1 VKCKLSIDT
10 HREGPPIMQRYSE
23 TREASGELLRLI
35 LPLLA
40 RQPAGYHPISYAL
53 WYEYAAGINPA
64 LKADVDKF
72 MASGVPLD
80 DQTVSMLHE
89 KHIAKRDDAVS
100 TKLRAEL
107 EHMLHDL
114 SRIASAT
121 GEQATA
127 YSKSLGGFGEQLKP
141 GIDPEQLKE
150 AVQSMLEKTEQMCA
164 RTSELELQLQ
174 DSGREV
180 EMLRAELV
188 RAKGEALTDPLTGI
202 ANRRGFMKTI
212 ETLQA
217 LNGGGFAHS
226 CLIAVDIDHFKKCND
241 DYGHLFGDKVI
252 RSVAQILRKMI
263 KGQDTAAR
271 IGGEEF
277 VVFLP
282 DTPIA
287 GAEKLAEQIRAT
299 IAAGRI
305 STANAGEVGKI
316 TISLGLT
323 EYRPNDSI
331 ESYLARADKALYA
344 SKTGGRNRV
353 TVDAVNA
360 RSGNYA
366 TTSDPAVIRGR
377 ENVPTKVR
385 H

>member
-1 VKCKLSIDT
+1 
-10 HREGPPIMQRYSE
+10 MQRYSE

-40 RQPAGYHPISYAL
+40 KQAAGFHPISYAL
-53 WYEYAAGINPA
+53 WYEYAAGINPL
-64 LKADVDKF
+64 LKADVDKL
-72 MASGVPLD
+72 MSSAVPLD
-80 DQTVSMLHE
+80 DRTVSSLYE
-89 KHIAKRDDAVS
+89 KHISKRDDAVS
-100 TKLRAEL
+100 TKLRTEL
-107 EHMLHDL
+107 ERMLHDL
-114 SRIASAT
+114 SRTASAT
-121 GEQATA
+121 GEHATE

-141 GIDPEQLKE
+141 GIDPEQLKM

-164 RTSELELQLQ
+164 RTSELEVQLQ
-174 DSGREV
+174 NSSREV
-180 EMLRAELV
+180 EKLRAELIH
-188 RAKGEALTDPLTGI
+188 AKGEALTDPLTGI
-202 ANRRGFMKTI
+202 TNRRGFMKTV
-212 ETLQA
+212 ETYQA
-217 LNGGGFAHS
+217 ANSGGLDNS

-241 DYGHLFGDKVI
+241 AYGHLFGDKVI
-252 RSVAQILRKMI
+252 RNVAQILRKMI

-282 DTPIA
+282 DTPVE
-287 GAEKLAEQIRAT
+287 GAEKLAEHIRAT

-305 STANAGEVGKI
+305 STATAGEVGKI

-323 EYRPNDSI
+323 DYRPNDSI

-344 SKTGGRNRV
+344 SKSAGRNRV

-360 RSGNYA
+360 GSGKYA
-366 TTSDPAVIRGR
+366 KAGELAVTRGR
-377 ENVPTKVR
+377 EIGPNLAR

>member
-1 VKCKLSIDT
+1 
-10 HREGPPIMQRYSE
+10 MQRYSE
-23 TREASGELLRLI
+23 TREASGELLRMI

-40 RQPAGYHPISYAL
+40 KQAAGFHPVSYAV
-53 WYEYAAGINPA
+53 WYEYAAGMNPA
-64 LKADVDKF
+64 LKTDVDKF
-72 MASGVPLD
+72 LASGTPLD
-80 DQTVSMLHE
+80 DHMVSQLHE
-89 KHIAKRDDAVS
+89 QHIAKRDDAVALQ
-100 TKLRAEL
+100 LRAEL
-107 EHMLHDL
+107 ERMLADL
-114 SRIASAT
+114 SRTASDT
-121 GEQATA
+121 GKHASD

-141 GIDPEQLKE
+141 GIDPEHLRT

-174 DSGREV
+174 FSSREV
-180 EMLRAELV
+180 QKLRAELI

-212 ETLQA
+212 ETIQA
-217 LNGGGFAHS
+217 ANAGGLGDS
-226 CLIAVDIDHFKKCND
+226 CLIVVDIDHFKKCND

-282 DTPIA
+282 DTPIE
-287 GAEKLAEQIRAT
+287 GAEKLAEHIRAT
-299 IAAGRI
+299 IAKGRI
-305 STANAGEVGKI
+305 STATTGEVGKI

-323 EYRPNDSI
+323 DYRASDSI

-344 SKTGGRNRV
+344 SKSGGRNRV
-353 TVDAVNA
+353 TVDAVNSA
-360 RSGNYA
+360 SGRYA
-366 TTSDPAVIRGR
+366 SASRMGDTGTRQTI
-377 ENVPTKVR
+377 VR

>member
-1 VKCKLSIDT
+1 
-10 HREGPPIMQRYSE
+10 MQRYAE
-23 TREASGELLRLI
+23 TREASGELLRMI

-40 RQPAGYHPISYAL
+40 KQKAGFHPVSYAL

-64 LKADVDKF
+64 LKVDVDKLLSCG
-72 MASGVPLD
+72 AQLD
-80 DQTVSMLHE
+80 DNTVSMLYE
-89 KHIAKRDDAVS
+89 QHIAKRDDAVS
-100 TKLRAEL
+100 LQLRAEL
-107 EHMLHDL
+107 ERMLEDL
-114 SRIASAT
+114 SRTASAT
-121 GEQATA
+121 GEQASA

-141 GIDPEQLKE
+141 GIDPEQLRN

-174 DSGREV
+174 YSSREV
-180 EMLRAELV
+180 EKLRAELI

-212 ETLQA
+212 ETIQA
-217 LNGGGFAHS
+217 ANAGGLGNS
-226 CLIAVDIDHFKKCND
+226 CLIVADIDHFKKCND

-252 RSVAQILRKMI
+252 RSVAQILRRMI

-282 DTPIA
+282 DTPIE
-287 GAEKLAEQIRAT
+287 GAEKLAEHIRAT
-299 IAAGRI
+299 IAKGRI
-305 STANAGEVGKI
+305 SAANSGEVGKI

-323 EYRPNDSI
+323 DYRDSDSI

-344 SKTGGRNRV
+344 SKNGGRNRV
-353 TVDAVNA
+353 TVDALNGRGGNGVAASAAPRMGDTGRLLTGA
-360 RSGNYA
+360 R
-366 TTSDPAVIRGR
+366 
-377 ENVPTKVR
+377 

>member
-1 VKCKLSIDT
+1 
-10 HREGPPIMQRYSE
+10 MQRYSE
-23 TREASGELLRLI
+23 TREASGELLRMI

-40 RQPAGYHPISYAL
+40 KQAAGFHPISYAL

-64 LKADVDKF
+64 LKAEVDQL
-72 MASGVPLD
+72 MASGLPLD
-80 DQTVSMLHE
+80 DHAVSLLYE
-89 KHIAKRDDAVS
+89 KHIAKRDDAIS
-100 TKLRAEL
+100 IKLRAEL
-107 EHMLHDL
+107 ERMLDEL
-114 SRIASAT
+114 SRTASAT
-121 GEQATA
+121 GEHATE
-127 YSKSLGGFGEQLKP
+127 YGKSLGGFGEQLKP
-141 GIDPEQLKE
+141 GIDPQQLKL

-174 DSGREV
+174 DSSREV
-180 EMLRAELV
+180 DQLRAELV
-188 RAKGEALTDPLTGI
+188 RAKDEALTDPLTGI
-202 ANRRGFMKTI
+202 ANRRGFMKTV

-217 LNGGGFAHS
+217 VHGGGLANS

-263 KGQDTAAR
+263 KGQDCAAR

-299 IAAGRI
+299 IAAGQI
-305 STANAGEVGKI
+305 SAVTAGVVGKV

-323 EYRPNDSI
+323 DYRSNDSI

-344 SKTGGRNRV
+344 SKAGGRNRV
-353 TVDAVNA
+353 TVDTANA
-360 RSGNYA
+360 GG
-366 TTSDPAVIRGR
+366 PAGSRGGK
-377 ENVPTKVR
+377 NTQTLNILR

>member
-1 VKCKLSIDT
+1 
-10 HREGPPIMQRYSE
+10 MQRYNE
-23 TREASGELLRLI
+23 TREASSELLRMI

-40 RQPAGYHPISYAL
+40 KQPAGFHPVSYTL
-53 WYEYAAGINPA
+53 WYEYAAGINLP
-64 LKADVDKF
+64 LKADVDQLLS
-72 MASGVPLD
+72 SGRLLD
-80 DQTVSMLHE
+80 DTLVAALHE
-89 KHIAKRDDAVS
+89 KHIARRDDAA
-100 TKLRAEL
+100 TLKLRGEL

-127 YSKSLGGFGEQLKP
+127 YSKSLGGFSEQLEP
-141 GIDPEQLKE
+141 GIGPAKLKGVVE
-150 AVQSMLEKTEQMCA
+150 SMLEKTALMCE

-174 DSGREV
+174 DSSREV
-180 EMLRAELV
+180 ETLRAELI

-202 ANRRGFMKTI
+202 ANRRGFMKTV
-212 ETLQA
+212 EAMQA
-217 LNGGGFAHS
+217 ANGEGLAQS

-252 RSVAQILRKMI
+252 RSVAQILCKLI

-277 VVFLP
+277 VVLLP
-282 DTPIA
+282 ATPIA
-287 GAEKLAEQIRAT
+287 GAAKLAEHIRVT
-299 IAAGRI
+299 VAAGRI
-305 STANAGEVGKI
+305 SAATAGVVGRI

-323 EYRPNDSI
+323 EYRAGESV

-344 SKTGGRNRV
+344 SKAGGRNRV
-353 TVDAVNA
+353 TIDAVDA
-360 RSGNYA
+360 RSA
-366 TTSDPAVIRGR
+366 DASAVTRGR
-377 ENVPTKVR
+377 EAMPSMAR

>member
-1 VKCKLSIDT
+1 
-10 HREGPPIMQRYSE
+10 MQRYSE
-23 TREASGELLRLI
+23 TREASGELLRMI

-40 RQPAGYHPISYAL
+40 KQAAGFHPISYAL

-64 LKADVDKF
+64 LKADVDKLL
-72 MASGVPLD
+72 ASSTSLD
-80 DQTVSMLHE
+80 DRTVSLLYE
-89 KHIAKRDDAVS
+89 RHIAKRDDAVS
-100 TKLRAEL
+100 AKLRAEL
-107 EHMLHDL
+107 ERMLYDL
-114 SRIASAT
+114 SRTASAT
-121 GEQATA
+121 GEHATA

-141 GIDPEQLKE
+141 GADPAQLKL
-150 AVQSMLEKTEQMCA
+150 AVQSMLEKTEQMCS

-174 DSGREV
+174 DSSREV
-180 EMLRAELV
+180 EQLRAELI
-188 RAKGEALTDPLTGI
+188 RAKDEALTDPLTGI
-202 ANRRGFMKTI
+202 ANRRGFMNTI

-217 LNGGGFAHS
+217 VGGEGLAKS
-226 CLIAVDIDHFKKCND
+226 CLITADIDHFKRCND
-241 DYGHLFGDKVI
+241 EYGHLFGDKVI
-252 RSVAQILRKMI
+252 RNVAQILRRMI

-282 DTPIA
+282 DTPIE

-305 STANAGEVGKI
+305 NTTTAGVVGGI

-323 EYRPNDSI
+323 ECRCDDSI

-353 TVDAVNA
+353 TVDALKA
-360 RSGNYA
+360 
-366 TTSDPAVIRGR
+366 RGR
-377 ENVPTKVR
+377 KIAAVSASALRLGT
-385 H
+385 